1 MSYSII
7 SDIIQDKL
15 NEKRK
20 ILSRQGSSAIY
31 SPSDQNSKRQHQK
44 NIIKTPYIIM
54 VSTDKL
60 QDSESNE
67 IGNDDFF
74 MLSNQEYSKNNSKI
88 NIGTDLYNARNLN
101 SEDKV
106 QYRPAPGI
114 KDLSSEF
121 ISTNNTQFNRKVTV
135 NFTCYSLA
143 DLEELNER
151 FMSLSRKVYVQWGWA
166 TDEKITPLIKSDGKI
181 DYSGSDPENKKS
193 EITRLQEEVI
203 TRGQGDFDAVIGFVN
218 NISFSL
224 REDGGFDCTTELTAQ
239 GVNILDNVVEQGGE
253 DNPEV
258 IKKGLQY
265 GNYSA
270 QYGSFL
276 KEINNLHIDALNFV
290 GNTNQQPIYDG
301 NFAAEN
307 VEITEDEEQNITDV
321 TFKNLS
327 LESKSYVYN
336 ENFILTKTL
345 KDVVDSFNPD
355 LDLINNKF
363 QLQKRNNYK
372 DSLFLY
378 EKGGVNSNSNYNKRF
393 NLNDNDPLV
402 EPNECWVRWGWFE
415 DNLLNKYFA
424 LYDAKDDKP
433 VSYYRSIQPLAN
445 KKVNIEFERTEI
457 DNIETRVEKAFG
469 LERKGEV
476 VKQVS
481 LEVEDFESRKVPNK
495 KEFITTDIKQFLF
508 PGKFTIVPDLESIQK
523 KVKRAQNDRN
533 KLIDDD
539 FDNFLKFGEVEG
551 SKEYEILQA
560 VRLAEQEEELALQ
573 LLEKLETID
582 EIKKEISKSGISLE
596 NKDEVTETGFD
607 KFLFLYELE
616 RVLSDEST
624 INSFNVKGEND
635 SGYLRNIFINIGH
648 LQSILGNANA
658 TTLGET
664 MNVLFSSLAGNTLN
678 EIDLITRYSIAN
690 VEETITTQDKFG
702 FSKSE
707 KIQVPKFDG
716 RYGAEPRIPT
726 EEPGYGENAV
736 KAVEE
741 NKIYEFPVHQ
751 QDSIVLSQEISTD
764 LTNTQM
770 QVLMS
775 KNLSAQLKKQLDKK
789 GISPQHQQN
798 FTQTNSDGEAVE
810 TSKYD
815 SLVGLQPAFVKYGLN
830 YGNPL
835 GANPDVPIQQW
846 TKNNVKLGDDSG
858 NKQINDEE
866 TRTLVSNAEGQ
877 AKKDLEDASNT
888 FNDSAIP
895 YTIDGQLKSAVLDDL
910 SKKLSIEVKTTT
922 DSEGN
927 EQTEI
932 TPRISDFGL
941 IGLTT
946 SLTLTG
952 IAGIYPSN
960 IFTTSYLP
968 TKFKLNNLGNEKSSC
983 HFWTTG
989 VTQNCSAESWTTQ
1002 IDARMAWRKV
1012 EVKGE

>member
-457 DNIETRVEKAFG
+457 DNVETRVEKAFG
-469 LERKGEV
+469 LERKDEV
-476 VKQVS
+476 VKQVP
-481 LEVEDFESRKVPNK
+481 LEVEDFESREVPNK

-539 FDNFLKFGEVEG
+539 FDNFLKFGQVEG

-582 EIKKEISKSGISLE
+582 EMRKQISKSGISLE

-678 EIDLITRYSIAN
+678 EIDLVTRYSIAN
-690 VEETITTQDKFG
+690 VKKKIDGEDKTFP
-702 FSKSE
+702 E
-707 KIQVPKFDG
+707 FDG
-716 RYGAEPRIPT
+716 RYGAETRIPT
-726 EEPGYGENAV
+726 QDPRYGENAV

>member
-363 QLQKRNNYK
+363 QLTQD
-372 DSLFLY
+372 DSYGNRKLY
-378 EKGGVNSNSNYNKRF
+378 EKGKAVMNQKFTKKF

-433 VSYYRSIQPLAN
+433 VSYYRSIQPIPN

-457 DNIETRVEKAFG
+457 DNVETRVEKAFG
-469 LERKGEV
+469 LERKDEV
-476 VKQVS
+476 VKQVP
-481 LEVEDFESRKVPNK
+481 LEVEDFESREVPNK

-678 EIDLITRYSIAN
+678 EIDLVTRYSIAN
-690 VEETITTQDKFG
+690 VKKKIDGEDKTFP
-702 FSKSE
+702 E
-707 KIQVPKFDG
+707 FDG
-716 RYGAEPRIPT
+716 RYGAETRIPT
-726 EEPGYGENAV
+726 QDPRYGENAV

>member
-166 TDEKITPLIKSDGKI
+166 TDEKITPLIKSDGKV
-181 DYSGSDPENKKS
+181 DYSGDDIENKKS

-203 TRGQGDFDAVIGFVN
+203 KRGQGDFDAVIGFVN

-239 GVNILDNVVEQGGE
+239 GINILDNVVEQGGE

-276 KEINNLHIDALNFV
+276 KEINNLHIDALDFV
-290 GNTNQQPIYDG
+290 GNTNQKPIYDG

-678 EIDLITRYSIAN
+678 EIDLVTRYSIAN
-690 VEETITTQDKFG
+690 VKKKIDGEDKTFP
-702 FSKSE
+702 E
-707 KIQVPKFDG
+707 FDG
-716 RYGAEPRIPT
+716 RYGAETRIPT
-726 EEPGYGENAV
+726 QDPRYGENAV

>member
-1 MSYSII
+1 MSYSLI
-7 SDIIQDKL
+7 SDAIQDKL
-15 NEKRK
+15 NQKRK

-31 SPSDQNSKRQHQK
+31 SPSDENSKRQHQK

-88 NIGTDLYNARNLN
+88 KIGTDLYNARNLN

-114 KDLSSEF
+114 KDLTSEF

-166 TDEKITPLIKSDGKI
+166 TDEKITPLIKSDGKV
-181 DYSGSDPENKKS
+181 DYSGDDIENKKS

-203 TRGQGDFDAVIGFVN
+203 KRGQGDFDAVIGFVN

-239 GVNILDNVVEQGGE
+239 GINILDNVVEQGGE

-258 IKKGLQY
+258 VKKGLQY

-276 KEINNLHIDALNFV
+276 KEINNLHIDALDFV
-290 GNTNQQPIYDG
+290 GNTNQRPIYDG

-363 QLQKRNNYK
+363 QLQNDGYGNKVI
-372 DSLFLY
+372 Y
-378 EKGGVNSNSNYNKRF
+378 EKGKAVNNTSYTKKF

-433 VSYYRSIQPLAN
+433 VSYYRSIQPI
-445 KKVNIEFERTEI
+445 KIDTGFGYKPQTTTIEFERTEI
-457 DNIETRVEKAFG
+457 DNVETRLERAAG
-469 LERKGEV
+469 LERYGEV
-476 VKQVS
+476 VKQVK
-481 LEVEDFESRKVPNK
+481 LKVNDFESRKVPNK
-495 KEFITTDIKQFLF
+495 KEFITTDTKQFLF

-539 FDNFLKFGEVEG
+539 FDNFLKFGQVEG

-582 EIKKEISKSGISLE
+582 EIKKEISTSGISLE
-596 NKDEVTETGFD
+596 NKNEITETGFD

-624 INSFNVKGEND
+624 INSFNVKGKKE

-678 EIDLITRYSIAN
+678 EIDLITRYD
-690 VEETITTQDKFG
+690 TTGKLVG
-702 FSKSE
+702 K
-707 KIQVPKFDG
+707 
-716 RYGAEPRIPT
+716 YGAETRKPT
-726 EEPGYGENAV
+726 DEPEYGENV
-736 KAVEE
+736 GKDLNE

-815 SLVGLQPAFVKYGLN
+815 TQVGLQPAFVKYGLN

-835 GANPDVPIQQW
+835 GANPDVPIEQW
-846 TKNNVKLGDDSG
+846 TKNNIKLGDDSG
-858 NKQINDEE
+858 NEQINNEE
-866 TRTLVSNAEGQ
+866 IKRIVSNAEGQ

-946 SLTLTG
+946 TLTLTG

-1002 IDARMAWRKV
+1002 LEARMAWRKV

>member
-7 SDIIQDKL
+7 SDVIQNKL

-60 QDSESNE
+60 QDSESNK

-74 MLSNQEYSKNNSKI
+74 MLSNQEYSKNNENI
-88 NIGTDLYNARNLN
+88 NVGTNLYNARNLN

-135 NFTCYSLA
+135 NFTCYSLK

-181 DYSGSDPENKKS
+181 DYSGSDPEGKKS

-239 GVNILDNVVEQGGE
+239 GINILDNVVEQGGE

-258 IKKGLQY
+258 VKKGLQY

-276 KEINNLHIDALNFV
+276 KEINNLHIDALDFV
-290 GNTNQQPIYDG
+290 GNTNQRPIYDG

-307 VEITEDEEQNITDV
+307 VEITEDEEQKITDV

-363 QLQKRNNYK
+363 QLTQD
-372 DSLFLY
+372 DSDGNRKLY
-378 EKGGVNSNSNYNKRF
+378 EKGKAVMNQKFTKKF

-433 VSYYRSIQPLAN
+433 VSYYRSIQPIPN
-445 KKVNIEFERTEI
+445 KKVDVKFKRTEI
-457 DNIETRVEKAFG
+457 QNIEKRYEKAFG
-469 LERKGEV
+469 LTRLGPVEV
-476 VKQVS
+476 P
-481 LEVEDFESRKVPNK
+481 VELTETQDFESREVPNK

-523 KVKRAQNDRN
+523 KVKKAQDDRD

-539 FDNFLKFGEVEG
+539 FDNFLKYGEVEG

-560 VRLAEQEEELALQ
+560 VRLAEEEEELAQQ

-582 EIKKEISKSGISLE
+582 EMRTKISTSGISIE

-616 RVLSDEST
+616 RILNDEST
-624 INSFNVKGEND
+624 INSFNVNGKKE
-635 SGYLRNIFINIGH
+635 SGYLRNTFINIGH

-678 EIDLITRYSIAN
+678 EIDLVTRYSIAN
-690 VEETITTQDKFG
+690 VEKEIDGK
-702 FSKSE
+702 E
-707 KIQVPKFDG
+707 ENIPEFDG
-716 RYGAEPRIPT
+716 RYGAETRIPT
-726 EEPGYGENAV
+726 QDPGYGENAV

-789 GISPQHQQN
+789 GVSPQHQQN
-798 FTQTNSDGEAVE
+798 FVQTNSDGEAVE

-815 SLVGLQPAFVKYGLN
+815 TQVGLQPAFVKYGLN

-835 GANPDVPIQQW
+835 GANPDVPIQEW
-846 TKNNVKLGDDSG
+846 TINNAKLGDDSG
-858 NKQINDEE
+858 NKQIDDEGF
-866 TRTLVSNAEGQ
+866 RQLVSNAEGQ

-895 YTIDGQLKSAVLDDL
+895 YTIDGQLKSAVLNDL
-910 SKKLSIEVKTTT
+910 SKKLSMEVKTTT

-946 SLTLTG
+946 TLTLTG

-1002 IDARMAWRKV
+1002 LEARMAWRKV
-1012 EVKGE
+1012 EVKDE

>member
-363 QLQKRNNYK
+363 QLTQD
-372 DSLFLY
+372 DSYGNRKLY
-378 EKGGVNSNSNYNKRF
+378 EKGKAVMNQKFTKKF

-457 DNIETRVEKAFG
+457 DNVETRVEKAFG

-582 EIKKEISKSGISLE
+582 EMRKQISKSGISLE

-678 EIDLITRYSIAN
+678 EIDLVTRYSIAN
-690 VEETITTQDKFG
+690 VKKKIDGEDKTFP
-702 FSKSE
+702 E
-707 KIQVPKFDG
+707 FDG
-716 RYGAEPRIPT
+716 RYGAETRIPT
-726 EEPGYGENAV
+726 QDPRYGENAV

-983 HFWTTG
+983 HFWTTV